1 LDSVLS
7 WFSGIKKRRT
17 FQRWVGPYIVGRKSF
32 LSRGLN
38 LLPTRFLITRAARAY
53 GFLDPVALLAKMRNF
68 AQPSEVGEPIELLR
82 AGMLFHARGLVNTK
96 AIQNNLDWV
105 WPYWVERQFNPAD
118 ESFIPRAFSFSH
130 INLTHR
136 NWTAVGLPDVP
147 YYPIVDPRGLV
158 TPLFDGWSLD
168 FWFLPDDA
176 TVLLPSKLPN
186 FSQTLVVGENL
197 TVRSIATWPEATL
210 ETEVRLR
217 LESGEP
223 HCCITVRVPQG
234 GSGFVVVA
242 LRPYNPEGVSFIDEI
257 AIDAGGLTWL
267 VNGHHSVSFDRAP
280 GRQVLSAYKDG
291 DVAQRLRETFVGR
304 DVSCP
309 VGMATAA
316 ALFPVGE
323 VRSKPLE
330 LRIPIYNELKPKQRP
345 NFPTTTPWRE
355 ALAPMARLRIG
366 NRKVQELYDFAVA
379 NVVLHAPGEVY
390 PGPYTYK
397 RFWFRDAAFIL
408 NALIT
413 LGGVERTRRTLA
425 EFAPRQRHDGYFLSQ
440 EGEWDSNGE
449 AIWMYHRFA
458 LLTGEPLPTE
468 WLAAV
473 TKGARWITR
482 KRLPKNSGLPE
493 AGLLPAGFSAEHLGP
508 NDFYYWDDFWGVA
521 GLRCAALLL
530 EKDDPG
536 FAASCDAD
544 ADDFLAVIENS
555 FPGGP
560 ERRFPG
566 AIPAS
571 PKRRMDSGAVGSLV
585 ADYPLQIFKPAD
597 QRILK
602 TADYLAGHSSYGG
615 GFFQHMIHSG
625 INAYLTLHIAQIRL
639 RAGQVGEAWKLMECV
654 ADFASPTG
662 QWPEAIHPRTRG
674 GCMGDGQHIWAAA
687 EWALMIRNC
696 FVREEDDGLVIGSG
710 VPAEWWRETGAEF
723 GPTLTPWG
731 KVTVRIAPANDGPKL
746 TIRGEWRAAAPR
758 LDVRLPGFAVK
769 EKTTGEH
776 AGAEQFLLVSNL

>member
-1 LDSVLS
+1 VNKNNSV
-7 WFSGIKKRRT
+7 
-17 FQRWVGPYIVGRKSF
+17 
-32 LSRGLN
+32 
-38 LLPTRFLITRAARAY
+38 A
-53 GFLDPVALLAKMRNF
+53 
-68 AQPSEVGEPIELLR
+68 
-82 AGMLFHARGLVNTK
+82 
-96 AIQNNLDWV
+96 
-105 WPYWVERQFNPAD
+105 
-118 ESFIPRAFSFSH
+118 
-130 INLTHR
+130 
-136 NWTAVGLPDVP
+136 
-147 YYPIVDPRGLV
+147 
-158 TPLFDGWSLD
+158 
-168 FWFLPDDA
+168 
-176 TVLLPSKLPN
+176 
-186 FSQTLVVGENL
+186 
-197 TVRSIATWPEATL
+197 
-210 ETEVRLR
+210 
-217 LESGEP
+217 
-223 HCCITVRVPQG
+223 
-234 GSGFVVVA
+234 
-242 LRPYNPEGVSFIDEI
+242 
-257 AIDAGGLTWL
+257 
-267 VNGHHSVSFDRAP
+267 FDRAP
-280 GRQVLSAYKDG
+280 SRQILSSYQDG
-291 DVAQRLRETFVGR
+291 DVAHRLHEAQSARE
-304 DVSCP
+304 VSCP

-316 ALFPVGE
+316 ALFPVGD
-323 VRSKPLE
+323 VRSSSLE

-345 NFPTTTPWRE
+345 TFAKTTSWSD
-355 ALAPMARLRIG
+355 AMAPIARLRIG
-366 NRKVQELYDFAVA
+366 NPRVQQLYDFAVA

-413 LGGVERTRRTLA
+413 LGGVERTRRTLG
-425 EFAPRQRHDGYFLSQ
+425 EFAPRQRRDGYFLSQ

-458 LLTGEPLPTE
+458 LLTGEPLPAE
-468 WLAAV
+468 WITAV

-530 EKDDPG
+530 EKTDPDL
-536 FAASCDAD
+536 AASCETD
-544 ADDFLAVIENS
+544 ADDFLAVIEKS

-560 ERRFPG
+560 ARRFPG
-566 AIPAS
+566 AIPAA

-585 ADYPLQIFKPAD
+585 ADYPLRIFKPGD
-597 QRILK
+597 ERMLK
-602 TADYLAGHSSYGG
+602 TADYLADHSSFGG

-639 RAGQVGEAWKLMECV
+639 RAGQVEQAWKLMACV

-696 FVREEDDGLVIGSG
+696 FVREEDDCLVIASG
-710 VPAEWWRETGAEF
+710 VPGEWWQENGAEF

-731 KVTVRIAPANDGPKL
+731 KVTVHITPAADGPTL
-746 TIRGEWRAAAPR
+746 TIHGEWRADAPR

-769 EKTTGEH
+769 GKKAGER